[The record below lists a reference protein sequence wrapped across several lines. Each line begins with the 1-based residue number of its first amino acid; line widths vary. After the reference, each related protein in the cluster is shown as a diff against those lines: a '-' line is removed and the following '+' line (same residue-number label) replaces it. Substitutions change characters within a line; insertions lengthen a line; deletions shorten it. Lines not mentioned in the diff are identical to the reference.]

1 MATNGIELEINGR
14 VATLTILR
22 EQRRNSLDNPA
33 LEQMLKHLDEV
44 RRSGVSVLIVSGE
57 GVKAFCAGSDLKALA
72 AYSEEDAR
80 RHTQL
85 FQDVMER
92 VDELPCATIAA
103 IEGFCL
109 GGGLELALCCDYR
122 IASSE
127 SFFGFPEITVGALPT
142 GGGTVRAPRA
152 IGFTR
157 AREMLVFG
165 GRLAAD
171 KALNWG
177 LISEIVN
184 AGSTRESALAMARPY
199 AEKVDPISVALLKH
213 ILVGGYGTSTRAGHT
228 LAYLAD
234 FALVQRESF
243 KAGVSDFSAK
253 KKAD

>member
-14 VATLTILR
+14 VATLTIVR

-33 LEQMLKHLDEV
+33 LEQMLKHLDEI
-44 RRSGVSVLIVSGE
+44 RRAAVSVLIVSGE

-122 IASSE
+122 IASSD

-171 KALNWG
+171 KALSWG
-177 LISEIVN
+177 LISEIVS
-184 AGSTRESALAMARPY
+184 AGNTRESALAMARPY
-199 AEKVDPISVALLKH
+199 AEKVDPTSVALLKH

-243 KAGVSDFSAK
+243 KAGVSGFSAK
-253 KKAD
+253 KKTD